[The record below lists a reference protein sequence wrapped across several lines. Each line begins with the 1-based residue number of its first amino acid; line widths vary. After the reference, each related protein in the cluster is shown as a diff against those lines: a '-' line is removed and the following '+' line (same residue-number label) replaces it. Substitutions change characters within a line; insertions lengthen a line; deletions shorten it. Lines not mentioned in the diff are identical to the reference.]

1 MPDASWLS
9 VLGAVTGVIG
19 TISGIAG
26 AILGLKGYRRAN
38 AVKALD
44 LRLEL
49 RKAVSDARS
58 GVEALPKLM
67 DEANRSRRAALN
79 ARGMLN
85 SSIRTVWEK
94 SYAADLKQVD
104 SLNDELPSEAED
116 HATMNDHAQLES
128 SLVHMHRLTGRINE
142 LKAKYEKELAKDEA
156 KRNALLADVRN
167 RLVPP
172 R

>member
-1 MPDASWLS
+1 MMWHSWLS

-19 TISGIAG
+19 AITGVVG

-58 GVEALPKLM
+58 GVQALPKLM
-67 DEANRSRRAALN
+67 GESMRSRRATLS
-79 ARGMLN
+79 ARGVLIGEEM
-85 SSIRTVWEK
+85 RVWEK
-94 SYAADLKQVD
+94 SYSADLKEVD
-104 SLNDELPSEAED
+104 SLNDELPSNAED
-116 HATMNDHAQLES
+116 HARMNDHAQLES
-128 SLVHMHRLTGRINE
+128 SLVNVHRLTRRIDA
-142 LKAKYEKELAKDEA
+142 LTMKYEKELAKDEA
-156 KRNALLADVRN
+156 RCNALHADVRN

-172 R
+172 G

>member
-49 RKAVSDARS
+49 RKAVSDTRS

-79 ARGMLN
+79 DRGMLN
-85 SSIRTVWEK
+85 CSIRTVWEK
-94 SYAADLKQVD
+94 SYASDLEQVD
-104 SLNDELPSEAED
+104 SLNDELPVRPR
-116 HATMNDHAQLES
+116 TM
-128 SLVHMHRLTGRINE
+128 
-142 LKAKYEKELAKDEA
+142 
-156 KRNALLADVRN
+156 
-167 RLVPP
+167 P